1 MSSVSSTSNV
11 VGLATGS
18 VFGELYTGY
27 QADKDAK
34 KAQRSIDQQTKK
46 LEEEKRKR
54 ERELANRMATEKARK
69 SSVENRSRLLRDQL
83 TARSKARPRGGTILT
98 KQNPFNQSTIGKK
111 SIIGG

>member
-1 MSSVSSTSNV
+1 MAVTTSTALLALAGGSL
-11 VGLATGS
+11 VGNIYQGEQARKSAKDLAK
-18 VFGELYTGY
+18 
-27 QADKDAK
+27 QQDD
-34 KAQRSIDQQTKK
+34 QTKR

-83 TARSKARPRGGTILT
+83 TSRSKARPRGGTILT